1 MMKNITYLI
10 ILLSF
15 INFGQNNFTPAELIE
30 KSENQ
35 YKYDLQS
42 SIVKNIEFV
51 NILVKNNSKINL
63 NDNVVLDFLN

>member
-35 YKYDLQS
+35 YKYDLQN

-51 NILVKNNSKINL
+51 NIGP
-63 NDNVVLDFLN
+63 